1 MARNLE
7 FNRQNAIAAAIQCF
21 WQKGYAA
28 TSLADLLKAMG
39 ISRSSFYNSF
49 GDKRQLFEGCVD
61 HYSKQIKG
69 VCQSVLMMSKEN
81 PWQGLQNFFTVVF
94 ISISDDVK
102 RKGCLLVNTLAE
114 TSEVDDELKALALKG
129 LGEIKSCW
137 KQSLL
142 QDEGFSKLNDDQ
154 QNQKIEQ
161 IFSLLLGWRLQ
172 SQAGLSSEH
181 LSQQISLSLAHIRNN

>member
-28 TSLADLLKAMG
+28 TSLADLLKSMG

-49 GDKRQLFEGCVD
+49 GDKRQLFEECIKR
-61 HYSKQIKG
+61 YSKQVKG
-69 VCQSVLMMSKEN
+69 VCQSVLMMSKDA
-81 PWQGLQNFFTVVF
+81 PWAGLENFFTVVF

-114 TSEVDDELKALALKG
+114 SAEVDDELKALSLNG
-129 LGEIKSCW
+129 LGEIKDCW
-137 KQSLL
+137 KQSLQ
-142 QDEGFSKLNDDQ
+142 QDLAFSKLDDDLK
-154 QNQKIEQ
+154 NQKIEQ

-172 SQAGLSSEH
+172 SQAGLSSEQ
-181 LSQQISLSLAHIRNN
+181 LQQQISMSLAHIKNN